1 MRSLNQDRLDVVEKT
16 RSNAFN
22 WRGQFTPQLV
32 DYLLEEFAPEASAVV
47 DPFCGSGTVL
57 LESASRDLAAY
68 GVELNPAAYAMAKFS
83 TLSALSLKQRRAFC
97 REVEAHIDHTA
108 MEFGDLPLW
117 GTASRF
123 REKARSFLD
132 FSRALLDRCETKR
145 QTLLATL
152 VLFEA
157 ESVRNGNLLSA
168 VRIGFRKLSEQLLGL
183 PHFTFVPQV
192 FLCDAR
198 IAHRIVKAECDFLI
212 TSPPY
217 INVFNY
223 HQNHRAIVELLG
235 FDVLSVAKSEIGS
248 NRKNRGNRFKTVVQY
263 ALEMGSCLYA
273 FNQLL
278 KDDSYAA
285 LVVGRESNVRGIP
298 FRNGE
303 MVARIAQEGELF
315 HLDSSHERSFMN
327 RFGTKIVE
335 DILILKKRTISIST
349 PSNIGRTV
357 AEDALRAGL
366 HVAEADAASDIG
378 AALADI
384 DKISESPLLER
395 TPIL

>member
-1 MRSLNQDRLDVVEKT
+1 M
-16 RSNAFN
+16 
-22 WRGQFTPQLV
+22 
-32 DYLLEEFAPEASAVV
+32 YLASA
-47 DPFCGSGTVL
+47 
-57 LESASRDLAAY
+57 
-68 GVELNPAAYAMAKFS
+68 
-83 TLSALSLKQRRAFC
+83 
-97 REVEAHIDHTA
+97 I
-108 MEFGDLPLW
+108 
-117 GTASRF
+117 RF
-123 REKARSFLD
+123 
-132 FSRALLDRCETKR
+132 
-145 QTLLATL
+145 
-152 VLFEA
+152 
-157 ESVRNGNLLSA
+157 
-168 VRIGFRKLSEQLLGL
+168 GFRKLSEQLLGL
-183 PHFTFVPQV
+183 PHFIFVPQV

-198 IAHRIVKAECDFLI
+198 IAHKIVKEECDFLI

-248 NRKNRGNRFKTVVQY
+248 NRKNRSNRFKTVVQY
-263 ALEMGSCLYA
+263 ALEIGSCLYA

-298 FRNGE
+298 FKNGE

-315 HLDSSHERSFMN
+315 RLDSSHERSFMN
-327 RFGTKIVE
+327 RFGAKIFE
-335 DILILKKRTISIST
+335 DILILKKRTISTST
-349 PSNIGRTV
+349 PSNMGRTV

-366 HVAEADAASDIG
+366 HVAEADVASDIG
-378 AALADI
+378 AALEEI

>member
-1 MRSLNQDRLDVVEKT
+1 MRLLNQDRLDVVEKT
-16 RSNAFN
+16 RSNTFN

-32 DYLLEEFAPEASAVV
+32 DYLLEEFAPEASAVI

-68 GVELNPAAYAMAKFS
+68 GIELNPAAYAMAKFS

-97 REVEAHIDHTA
+97 SEVEAHIDHTA
-108 MEFGDLPLW
+108 IEFGDLPLW
-117 GTASRF
+117 GSAPHF

-132 FSRALLDRCETKR
+132 FSRALLERCETKR
-145 QTLLATL
+145 QILLATL

-157 ESVRNGNLLSA
+157 ESVRNGNLTSA
-168 VRIGFRKLSEQLLGL
+168 VRFGFRKLSEQLLGL

-198 IAHRIVKAECDFLI
+198 IAHKIVKAECDFLI

-298 FRNGE
+298 FKNGE

-335 DILILKKRTISIST
+335 DILILKKRTISTST
-349 PSNIGRTV
+349 PSNIGRAV
-357 AEDALRAGL
+357 AEEALRAGL